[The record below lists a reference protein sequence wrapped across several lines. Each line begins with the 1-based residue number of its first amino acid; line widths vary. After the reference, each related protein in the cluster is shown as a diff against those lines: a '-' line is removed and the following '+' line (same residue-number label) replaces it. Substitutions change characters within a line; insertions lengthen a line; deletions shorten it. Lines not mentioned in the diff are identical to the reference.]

1 MTATEAKQVISAI
14 STEFENKKNN
24 TFIQQ
29 RKKAVATFQEVG
41 FPTVKHEEWKYTNL
55 SAALLKNLD
64 LTAANPVL
72 TISKNDVAHFL
83 VNTTEN
89 AIHLFFVNG
98 LFQPQL
104 SSDLN
109 NLPKGLTLSNIENQT
124 DLVESYFS
132 VLSEKNKDFFTAL
145 NTAFATDGFC
155 VKVSKGKIIETPI
168 YVYFVNDNRN
178 GQVISQV
185 RNILVAE
192 AGSQVQITEITANLS
207 ENHYSFTNN
216 ITEVFV
222 AEDAVVQ
229 HYQVQNDNEKA
240 FHYKLNAVQQAT
252 KSSYSNYAFQFG
264 AAMQRHDLRIELTG
278 EHCEGNMYGLYMLSG
293 NSHVDNHTFIDHAMP
308 NCQSNEFYKGIL
320 ADKSKGVFNGK
331 IVVRQDAQKTNAYQS
346 NRNIVLSDT
355 ASVDTKPQL
364 EIFADDVKCSHG
376 ATVGKLDQDALFYLR
391 ARGIGIEKATA
402 MLVQAFATEVVNY
415 VKLTDLQNYLLQII
429 ENRLN

>member
-1 MTATEAKQVISAI
+1 MTTADAQQAISALSI
-14 STEFENKKNN
+14 QFENKKNIN
-24 TFIQQ
+24 FLTQ
-29 RKKAVATFQEVG
+29 RKKALATFQEVG

-64 LTAANPVL
+64 LTATNPIL
-72 TISKNDVAHFL
+72 TITKEDVAHI
-83 VNTTEN
+83 VVPTELP
-89 AIHLFFVNG
+89 AIHLFFANG
-98 LFQPQL
+98 IFQPQL

-109 NLPKGLTLSNIENQT
+109 NLPKGLTLGNLENQT
-124 DLVESYFS
+124 DSVENYFS

-145 NTAFATDGFC
+145 NTAFATDGFYI
-155 VKVSKGKIIETPI
+155 KVSKGKVIEVPV

-185 RNILVAE
+185 RNIVVIEE
-192 AGSQVQITEITANLS
+192 AGQLQMTEITANLT
-207 ENHYSFTNN
+207 EEHYTFTNN

-222 AEDAVVQ
+222 AKEAILQ

-240 FHYKLNAVQQAT
+240 YHYKLNTVQQAA
-252 KSSYSNYAFQFG
+252 KSHYSNYAFQFG
-264 AAMQRHDLRIELTG
+264 AAMQRHDLQIELTG
-278 EHCEGNMYGLYMLSG
+278 EYSEGNMYGLYMLSG
-293 NSHVDNHTFIDHAMP
+293 NSHVDNHTFIDHAVP

-331 IVVRQDAQKTNAYQS
+331 IMVRQDAQKTNAYQN

-355 ASVDTKPQL
+355 ASIDTKPQL

-391 ARGIGIEKATA
+391 ARGIGTEKAIA
-402 MLVQAFATEVVNY
+402 MLVQAFATDVVNY
-415 VKLTDLQNYLLQII
+415 VKLTELQNYLLHII